1 MNHLSSSFARHE
13 AATRAYLS
21 FHVPGPERP
30 CHYMYQPE
38 DGSPQDSGRYETRAM
53 TVLDARRVDFEPGLD
68 KQGFR
73 LLRTDTAVPDQV
85 DDGAWIAATYYP
97 PMAEMARRATGADR
111 ALVFDHQVRRREPGQ
126 ITTGFGRHGDGS
138 RPGAVGRLHND
149 YSEASG
155 RARVATVLARQG
167 ERMSP
172 HSRYAIVNLWR
183 PLRGPVLDAPLALC
197 DASTLSVLDLNPAEV
212 RYRERTGEIYLAR
225 YTARQRWYHYPAMTP
240 DEVLIFKQYD
250 TQLSGTARFTPHGA
264 FDPPALPADV
274 APRHSIELRVLLIH
288 H

>member
-21 FHVPGPERP
+21 FHVPGTERP

-38 DGSPQDSGRYETRAM
+38 DGSPQDSGQYETRAM
-53 TVLDARRVDFEPGLD
+53 TILDARHADFEPGLD
-68 KQGFR
+68 RQGFR
-73 LLRTDTAVPDQV
+73 LLRTEVAVPDRV
-85 DDGAWIAATYYP
+85 DDDAWISASYYP

-126 ITTGFGRHGDGS
+126 VTAGFGRHGDGS

-155 RARVATVLARQG
+155 RARVAAVLARQG

-225 YTARQRWYHYPAMTP
+225 YTARQRWYHYPAMTS